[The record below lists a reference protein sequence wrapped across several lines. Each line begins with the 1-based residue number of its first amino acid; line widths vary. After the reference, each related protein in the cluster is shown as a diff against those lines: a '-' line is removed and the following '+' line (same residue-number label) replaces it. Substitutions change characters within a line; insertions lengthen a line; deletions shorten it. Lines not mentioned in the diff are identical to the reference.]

1 MKSEK
6 IRSKKERIMGFG
18 VTSIWKSVVEL
29 NKFKTSYD
37 YDKEDTI
44 RWIAKERYGK
54 SEKK

>member
-1 MKSEK
+1 
-6 IRSKKERIMGFG
+6 MGFG